1 MRTATKI
8 REPVSSERPIA
19 RLTLLSLGGDMLTFL
34 IATLAFFFVRIVGQ
48 LYISEIILLAFL
60 PIFII
65 LHPKRVFRPGLR
77 AIFALMGLWFI
88 SQVLTDIYR
97 RTEIQDW
104 MRGDSTIIF
113 FAVDLLSLSILLGNS
128 QRRRIIFIA
137 GLAIGSMIGSKFE
150 PVFDYSA
157 DPWKWIYSMG
167 TSLAI
172 LLVSCYFYRSRRYFI
187 TGLLL
192 AGIAAVNLVMNFR
205 SPVLMFLVTMVLVL
219 PIVPER
225 IGRLR
230 LLPRAGSVAR
240 LAVLAGLALGA
251 AGAAAGLV
259 HVATSAGWLSE
270 EAQAKNEIQSQSK
283 GGLLLSGRPEI
294 YVSSKAVW
302 DSPILG
308 HGSWAKDFK
317 YTEMLYDIGNKNGFE
332 SDDLQEVE
340 DSSQGLIPTH
350 SHLMG
355 AWVQAGV
362 LGAVFWAYILW
373 LVFKGLVRVLIARPA
388 LTPLYTWMFIDL
400 LWSIPFS
407 PFANTGRVSEALM
420 IVIIVDL
427 LESSP
432 PAVGALRQP
441 RRKQWRRTPFRQ
453 SLSSQMNQGIFPS

>member
-1 MRTATKI
+1 MITTTRT
-8 REPVSSERPIA
+8 REQVRSGGSNVRQG
-19 RLTLLSLGGDMLTFL
+19 LLSLGTDILAFL
-34 IATLAFFFVRIVGQ
+34 IATVAYFFIRIVGQ
-48 LYISEIILLAFL
+48 LYISEIILIAFL

-65 LHPKRVFRPGLR
+65 LHPKRAFRPRLNLTFG
-77 AIFALMGLWFI
+77 LMGLWLI

-97 RTEIQDW
+97 STGMQDW
-104 MRGDSTIIF
+104 MRGDANIIF
-113 FAVDLLSLSILLGNS
+113 FAADLLGLSILLGNS

-137 GLAIGSMIGSKFE
+137 GLAIGSIIGSKFE
-150 PVFDYSA
+150 PMFDSSD

-167 TSLAI
+167 TNLAI
-172 LLVSCYFYRSRRYFI
+172 LLVSCYFYRSRRYLI

-205 SPVLMFLVTMVLVL
+205 SPVLMLLVTMVLVL

-240 LAVLAGLALGA
+240 FAVLAGLALGA

-259 HVATSAGWLSE
+259 HVATSAGWVSE
-270 EAQAKNEIQSQSK
+270 DAQAKNEIQSQSK
-283 GGLLLSGRPEI
+283 GGLLLSGRPEL
-294 YVSSKAVW
+294 YVSSVAVW

-317 YTEMLYDIGNKNGFE
+317 YTEMLYDIGNTYGFGNGGN
-332 SDDLQEVE
+332 LQGEE
-340 DSSQGLIPTH
+340 DSSLGLIPTH

-355 AWVQAGV
+355 AWVQAGI

-373 LVFKGLVRVLIARPA
+373 LVFKGMVRVLIAQSA
-388 LTPLYTWMFIDL
+388 VTPLYTWMFINL
-400 LWSIPFS
+400 FWAIPFS
-407 PFANTGRVSEALM
+407 PFANTSRVSEALI

-432 PAVGALRQP
+432 HAVGALSQP
-441 RRKQWRRTPFRQ
+441 RRKQWRRTPFHG
-453 SLSSQMNQGIFPS
+453 SLSSSR